1 MVISDCSLVVT
12 TFSKQTWPLQRIATR
27 VISIVTFVDEVNPIN
42 SAHAEFMP
50 PLAHAVLS
58 KGVCPVL
65 MSKIIF
71 SVPAASAQ
79 SGRA

>member
-1 MVISDCSLVVT
+1 M
-12 TFSKQTWPLQRIATR
+12 
-27 VISIVTFVDEVNPIN
+27 VTFADEVNPIN